1 MEMAHAME
9 GGRVEGVGRIEM
21 MSMNKKNGGRLV
33 NEDVRSSAAF
43 TAISKRVW
51 HE

>member
-1 MEMAHAME
+1 ME
-9 GGRVEGVGRIEM
+9 GGRVEGVGRIET

-43 TAISKRVW
+43 TAVECGTSRT
-51 HE
+51 